1 METIRVVFR
10 HPKGKP
16 PLTLELPRDTR
27 FSALTPL
34 LYERERIGEEGTQIF
49 RQDRLIGINCGCV
62 YGGRLGCICLDTF
75 AEYYV

>member
-27 FSALTPL
+27 FSALTAL
-34 LYERERIGEEGTQIF
+34 EK
-49 RQDRLIGINCGCV
+49 
-62 YGGRLGCICLDTF
+62 GGAL
-75 AEYYV
+75 